1 MHDLENKKRKSIE
14 LMKNVQVVK
23 YFMKVNVYDPEN
35 VQKGRLILLNL
46 AEDLKEHCKIKVH
59 PSGKKGQQK
68 AEKAKKPETTEEIE
82 QLDKEQFVR
91 LQGEDGIE
99 MDDESGVDLESRSY
113 IYMELESTSSFKDID
128 IDKMLEHTSMEDFM
142 RGLYITG
149 IEKSKTI
156 KSSSAGD

>member
-59 PSGKKGQQK
+59 PSGQK
-68 AEKAKKPETTEEIE
+68 A
-82 QLDKEQFVR
+82 
-91 LQGEDGIE
+91 
-99 MDDESGVDLESRSY
+99 
-113 IYMELESTSSFKDID
+113 
-128 IDKMLEHTSMEDFM
+128 
-142 RGLYITG
+142 
-149 IEKSKTI
+149 
-156 KSSSAGD
+156 

>member
-59 PSGKKGQQK
+59 PSGKK
-68 AEKAKKPETTEEIE
+68 A
-82 QLDKEQFVR
+82 
-91 LQGEDGIE
+91 
-99 MDDESGVDLESRSY
+99 
-113 IYMELESTSSFKDID
+113 
-128 IDKMLEHTSMEDFM
+128 
-142 RGLYITG
+142 
-149 IEKSKTI
+149 
-156 KSSSAGD
+156 